1 MVGVVAQ
8 AQANLGRVAV
18 ALARAVRV
26 EEDQEMTMVHG
37 LTALTQDGQHQR
49 TMMAGLVAPALASQ
63 ARAEADQALGRAV
76 RAEDQVTMMDHGVL
90 DLMMVG
96 LQALTTENGKVL
108 ALVLENQARAEV
120 DRALVGQAQESQA
133 SPEAVD
139 LMTKAGKMMVGKP
152 ALAQAQVN
160 LGRAEVDQARQNRT
174 RTKMAVEETVL
185 VRLNQN

>member
-1 MVGVVAQ
+1 MMVGVVAQ

-26 EEDQEMTMVHG
+26 EEDQVTMMVHG
-37 LTALTQDGQHQR
+37 LTAHTQDGQHQR

-63 ARAEADQALGRAV
+63 ARAEADQAMGRAV

-96 LQALTTENGKVL
+96 LQALMTENGKLL
-108 ALVLENQARAEV
+108 ALVLESQARAEV
-120 DRALVGQAQESQA
+120 DQESQA
-133 SPEAVD
+133 SPEDPD

-160 LGRAEVDQARQNRT
+160 LGRAEVDQAHQNRT